1 MSPLQHSIIGFLS
14 LITFISTINAQT
26 PITDWED
33 GRSTYYTTWE
43 QGACNYGTISAD
55 TFPFNNIAA
64 PNEAFYNKSLACGG
78 CFEIMCVGPWD
89 QTYCPGSAGCKTP
102 NASVIIE
109 VTDECP
115 VQGNEQWC
123 SGDITHFDLSQ
134 HAFDL
139 IADNTC
145 GVIKQ
150 KWRQVTCNYG
160 TGKNIIV
167 LNHNGI
173 NQWYFGITI
182 ESVDYY
188 GQVSNVEIKDASS
201 STWSA
206 GQRQDYNVFL
216 WQATGNGLQ
225 TPISV
230 RVTDS
235 HGNMVVGN
243 NIVTSFTGGAKFDL
257 GTNFYN
263 ISSRYG
269 KK

>member
-1 MSPLQHSIIGFLS
+1 MSTPQQIVFTLISITS
-14 LITFISTINAQT
+14 FISLNAQT
-26 PITDWED
+26 PLTDWED

-43 QGACNYGTISAD
+43 QGACNYGQISTD
-55 TFPFNNIAA
+55 SFPYANIAA

-78 CFEIMCVGPWD
+78 CYEIMCVGPWD
-89 QTYCPGSAGCKTP
+89 QSYCPNSDGCLKP
-102 NASVIIE
+102 NASIIIE

-150 KWRQVTCNYG
+150 KWRQVTCNFG
-160 TGKNIIV
+160 AGESIV
-167 LNHNGI
+167 ISNHNGI
-173 NQWYFGITI
+173 NEWYYGLTV

-188 GQVSNVEIKDASS
+188 GQISNVELKDASS
-201 STWSA
+201 SSFVA

-216 WQATGNGLQ
+216 WQSTTGLK
-225 TPISV
+225 TPMSV

-235 HGNMVVGN
+235 HGNVVVGN
-243 NIVTSFTGGAKFDL
+243 NVVTSFTGNAKFDL
-257 GTNFYN
+257 GTNCMCMSGIQNN
-263 ISSRYG
+263 I
-269 KK
+269 

>member
-1 MSPLQHSIIGFLS
+1 MINFFIDTTIVACLVNIINCQVPL
-14 LITFISTINAQT
+14 
-26 PITDWED
+26 TDWQD

-43 QGACNYGTISAD
+43 QGACNFGEISAN

-64 PNEAFYNKSLACGG
+64 PNEAFYKKSLACGG
-78 CFEIMCVGPWD
+78 CYEIMCVAPWD
-89 QTYCPGSAGCKTP
+89 QTYCPNSGCLKA

-150 KWRQVTCNYG
+150 RWRQVTCNYG
-160 TGKNIIV
+160 ASQNIIV
-167 LNHNGI
+167 QNHEGI
-173 NQWYFGITI
+173 NEWYFGITI

-188 GQVSNVEIKDASS
+188 GQISNVKIKDAAASS
-201 STWSA
+201 FTE
-206 GQRQDYNVFL
+206 GQRQDYNVWL
-216 WQATGNGLQ
+216 WQSSDGLK

-230 RVTDS
+230 QVADS
-235 HGNMVVGN
+235 QGNTLTGN
-243 NIVTSFTGGAKFDL
+243 NIVTSFTAGAKFDL
-257 GTNFYN
+257 GSNFYN
-263 ISSRYG
+263 VSAYQ
-269 KK
+269 KTY